1 LNFFNKKYN
10 FIIPKSNLGISDL
23 FSNSWFPGFTEA
35 DGHFGVKIVDYKPK
49 SCTRKRSVSDNI
61 SLRFILDQRF
71 IDKKTSLSMLNIMEK
86 ISQTLLC
93 NLTVYE
99 SKNNKI
105 LSIKV
110 VAIDK
115 IKLIISY
122 FNKYPLLGIKWKDF
136 KDWET
141 VYHMIISK

>member
-1 LNFFNKKYN
+1 
-10 FIIPKSNLGISDL
+10 
-23 FSNSWFPGFTEA
+23 
-35 DGHFGVKIVDYKPK
+35 
-49 SCTRKRSVSDNI
+49 
-61 SLRFILDQRF
+61 
-71 IDKKTSLSMLNIMEK
+71 MEK

-99 SKNNKI
+99 SKNNQI

-122 FNKYPLLGIKWKDF
+122 FNKYHLLGIKREDF
-136 KDWET
+136 KD
-141 VYHMIISK
+141 

>member
-1 LNFFNKKYN
+1 
-10 FIIPKSNLGISDL
+10 
-23 FSNSWFPGFTEA
+23 
-35 DGHFGVKIVDYKPK
+35 
-49 SCTRKRSVSDNI
+49 
-61 SLRFILDQRF
+61 
-71 IDKKTSLSMLNIMEK
+71 MEK

-122 FNKYPLLGIKWKDF
+122 FNKYPLLGINWKDF
-136 KDWET
+136 K
-141 VYHMIISK
+141 S

>member
-1 LNFFNKKYN
+1 
-10 FIIPKSNLGISDL
+10 
-23 FSNSWFPGFTEA
+23 
-35 DGHFGVKIVDYKPK
+35 
-49 SCTRKRSVSDNI
+49 
-61 SLRFILDQRF
+61 
-71 IDKKTSLSMLNIMEK
+71 MLNIMEK

-122 FNKYPLLGIKWKDF
+122 FNKYPLLGINWKDF
-136 KDWET
+136 K
-141 VYHMIISK
+141 S

>member
-1 LNFFNKKYN
+1 
-10 FIIPKSNLGISDL
+10 
-23 FSNSWFPGFTEA
+23 
-35 DGHFGVKIVDYKPK
+35 
-49 SCTRKRSVSDNI
+49 
-61 SLRFILDQRF
+61 
-71 IDKKTSLSMLNIMEK
+71 MEK

-93 NLTVYE
+93 NLIVYE

-122 FNKYPLLGIKWKDF
+122 FNKYTLLGIKREDF
-136 KDWET
+136 KGWET

>member
-1 LNFFNKKYN
+1 
-10 FIIPKSNLGISDL
+10 
-23 FSNSWFPGFTEA
+23 
-35 DGHFGVKIVDYKPK
+35 
-49 SCTRKRSVSDNI
+49 
-61 SLRFILDQRF
+61 
-71 IDKKTSLSMLNIMEK
+71 MEK

-122 FNKYPLLGIKWKDF
+122 FNQYPLLGIKSEDF
-136 KDWET
+136 KD
-141 VYHMIISK
+141 